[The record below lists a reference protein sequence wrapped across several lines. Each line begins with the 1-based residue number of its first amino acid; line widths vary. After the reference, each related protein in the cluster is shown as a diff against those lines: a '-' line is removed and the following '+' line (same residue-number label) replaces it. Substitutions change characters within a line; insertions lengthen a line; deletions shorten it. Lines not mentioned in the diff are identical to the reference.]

1 MSQGKSTTKEMGER
15 ESRMHYMWSIEIV
28 STITLYR
35 KPIET
40 ILRRTK
46 VIDTYLIMSI
56 EARESL
62 KLTLPK
68 GDV

>member
-40 ILRRTK
+40 ILQRTK